1 MTRRNERHRP
11 RHSRAGLFCVA
22 LIMALAGFLLVT
34 NLRVN
39 RTVTVTSDTAGLVA
53 EREQLV
59 TKLSAQITNLSE
71 QINTL
76 KDLTSSTSST
86 SDTEDA
92 GSGTVLPAVEGPGLT
107 VTLDDSPLW
116 EQQVDQSGSS
126 ATINDYVV
134 HQQDIESVV
143 NALWAGGAES
153 MQIQGQRVLPTTA
166 VRCVG
171 NVLLLQGKKYSPPYK
186 ISAIGPTDQM
196 TTALDNSKA
205 IQIYK
210 GYVKTIGLGWS
221 VETSDNLQ
229 FAKTTAVLQPLHY
242 ATEYKKD

>member
-1 MTRRNERHRP
+1 MARHHA
-11 RHSRAGLFCVA
+11 RHSARHSTAGLFSVA
-22 LIMALAGFLLVT
+22 LIMALTGFLLVT
-34 NLRVN
+34 NIRVN
-39 RTVTVTSDTAGLVA
+39 RSVTVTSDTAGLVA
-53 EREQLV
+53 EREELV
-59 TKLSAQITNLSE
+59 SKLSSQISNLSE

-76 KDLTSSTSST
+76 KDLTSTSSSST
-86 SDTEDA
+86 DTEDV
-92 GSGTVLPAVEGPGLT
+92 GSGTVLPAIEGPGLT

-134 HQQDIESVV
+134 HQQDIEGVV

-186 ISAIGPTDQM
+186 VSAIGPTQQM
-196 TTALDNSKA
+196 TDALDNSRT

-210 GYVKTIGLGWS
+210 GYVTSIGLGWS
-221 VETSDNLQ
+221 VETSDNLR

>member
-1 MTRRNERHRP
+1 MARRNERHRA
-11 RHSRAGLFCVA
+11 RRSTAGLISVA
-22 LIMALAGFLLVT
+22 LVMALAGFLLIT

-59 TKLSAQITNLSE
+59 TKLSGQINTLSE

-76 KDLTSSTSST
+76 KDLTSASTT
-86 SDTEDA
+86 ANDTDDA
-92 GSGTVLPAVEGPGLT
+92 GSGTVLPAIEGPGVT

-134 HQQDIESVV
+134 HQQDIEGVV

-153 MQIQGQRVLPTTA
+153 MQIQDQRVLPTTA

-186 ISAIGPTDQM
+186 VSAIGPTQQM
-196 TTALDNSKA
+196 TAALDDSRT

-210 GYVKTIGLGWS
+210 RYVNTIGLGWS
-221 VETSDNLQ
+221 VETSDNLK

>member
-1 MTRRNERHRP
+1 
-11 RHSRAGLFCVA
+11 
-22 LIMALAGFLLVT
+22 MALTGFLLVT
-34 NLRVN
+34 NIRVN
-39 RTVTVTSDTAGLVA
+39 RSVTVTSDTAGLVA
-53 EREQLV
+53 EREELV
-59 TKLSAQITNLSE
+59 SKLSSQISNLSE

-76 KDLTSSTSST
+76 KDLTSTSSSST
-86 SDTEDA
+86 DTEDV
-92 GSGTVLPAVEGPGLT
+92 GSGTVLPAIEGPGLT

-134 HQQDIESVV
+134 HQQDIEGVV

-186 ISAIGPTDQM
+186 VSAIGPTQQM
-196 TTALDNSKA
+196 TDALDNSRT

-210 GYVKTIGLGWS
+210 GYVTSIGLGWS
-221 VETSDNLQ
+221 VETSDNLR

>member
-1 MTRRNERHRP
+1 MARHHA
-11 RHSRAGLFCVA
+11 RHSARHSTAGLFSVA
-22 LIMALAGFLLVT
+22 LIMALTGFLLVT
-34 NLRVN
+34 NIRVN
-39 RTVTVTSDTAGLVA
+39 RSVTVTSDTAGLVA
-53 EREQLV
+53 EREELV
-59 TKLSAQITNLSE
+59 SKLSSQISNLSE

-76 KDLTSSTSST
+76 KDLTSTSS
-86 SDTEDA
+86 SSADTEDV
-92 GSGTVLPAVEGPGLT
+92 GSGTVLPAIEGPGLT

-134 HQQDIESVV
+134 HQQDIEGVV

-186 ISAIGPTDQM
+186 VSAIGPTQQM
-196 TTALDNSKA
+196 TDALDDSRT

-210 GYVKTIGLGWS
+210 GYVTSIGLGWS
-221 VETSDNLQ
+221 VETSDNLR

>member
-1 MTRRNERHRP
+1 
-11 RHSRAGLFCVA
+11 
-22 LIMALAGFLLVT
+22 MALTGFLLVT
-34 NLRVN
+34 NIRVN
-39 RTVTVTSDTAGLVA
+39 RSVTVTSDTAGLVA
-53 EREQLV
+53 EREELV
-59 TKLSAQITNLSE
+59 SKLSSQISNLSE

-76 KDLTSSTSST
+76 KDLTSTSS
-86 SDTEDA
+86 SSADTEDV
-92 GSGTVLPAVEGPGLT
+92 GSGTVLPAIEGPGLT

-134 HQQDIESVV
+134 HQQDIEGVV

-186 ISAIGPTDQM
+186 VSAIGPTQQM
-196 TTALDNSKA
+196 TDALDDSRT

-210 GYVKTIGLGWS
+210 GYVTSIGLGWS
-221 VETSDNLQ
+221 VETSDNLR

>member
-1 MTRRNERHRP
+1 MARHHA
-11 RHSRAGLFCVA
+11 RHSARHSTAGLFSVA
-22 LIMALAGFLLVT
+22 LIMALTGFLLVT
-34 NLRVN
+34 NIRVN
-39 RTVTVTSDTAGLVA
+39 RSVTVTSDTAGLVA
-53 EREQLV
+53 EREELV
-59 TKLSAQITNLSE
+59 SKLSSQISNLSE

-76 KDLTSSTSST
+76 KDLTSTSSSST
-86 SDTEDA
+86 DTEDV
-92 GSGTVLPAVEGPGLT
+92 GSGTVLPAIEGPGLT

-134 HQQDIESVV
+134 HQQDIEGVV

-186 ISAIGPTDQM
+186 VSAIGPTQQM
-196 TTALDNSKA
+196 TDALDDSRT

-210 GYVKTIGLGWS
+210 GYVTSIGLGWS
-221 VETSDNLQ
+221 VETSDNLR